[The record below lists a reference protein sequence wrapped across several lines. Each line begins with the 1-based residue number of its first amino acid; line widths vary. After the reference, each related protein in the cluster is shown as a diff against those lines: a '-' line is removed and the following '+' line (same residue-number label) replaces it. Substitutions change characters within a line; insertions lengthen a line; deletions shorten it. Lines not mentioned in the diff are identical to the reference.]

1 MERGFTTSP
10 SLPGRR
16 RLGVTFAVFVAAM
29 GSLLAS
35 TGRADAARL
44 ASTGATFDV
53 TSFGAHG
60 DATGDNTAAFRD
72 AIAAAQAAGSG
83 NIVYVPAGTYTFAT
97 TGAAASIQ
105 IDGTVPITFEG
116 ASEDTAILME
126 MTLKKDLVSVKCNGT
141 VIEDL
146 TLNTQTYNGGHG
158 FGVGASNTTAENLQ
172 VLTGSETFGI
182 YYPGGAHAT
191 PANPVYSSGNVV
203 DNVILKDNYH
213 GDGWSFSFQ
222 SGGSISNVHHTG
234 SRIVLYA
241 DINTTVTNYYYT
253 PGTHGATGAFIIS
266 TPCKNLTI
274 TNFVTSGEGGQIKTA
289 PVQARV
295 NQNITINGEVMTG
308 GSKFRL
314 LIGDVQ
320 GLLIENSTLD
330 GIIIG
335 PKIIAQGTVTGTTYT
350 SVTVR
355 PRGGAVDDIV
365 FS

>member
-1 MERGFTTSP
+1 MERGVTTVQGR
-10 SLPGRR
+10 PGRH
-16 RLGVTFAVFVAAM
+16 RLGVTVAIFITAVS
-29 GSLLAS
+29 SLLAS

-44 ASTGATFDV
+44 ASAGSTFNV
-53 TSFGAHG
+53 TSYGAHG
-60 DATGDNTAAFRD
+60 DGAGDNTAAFRS

-83 NIVYVPAGTYTFAT
+83 NVVFVPAGTYTFST
-97 TGAAASIQ
+97 TGVPASIQ
-105 IDGTVPITFEG
+105 IDGTVPIAFEG

-126 MTLKKDLVSVKCNGT
+126 TTAGKDLLSVKCNGT

-146 TLNTQTYNGGHG
+146 TLNTQAHNGGHG
-158 FGVGASNTTAENLQ
+158 LGVGASNTTAENLQ
-172 VLTGSETFGI
+172 VLTGTETFGI
-182 YYPGGAHAT
+182 YYPGGPHAT
-191 PANPVYSSGNVV
+191 PAKPVYSTGNAVN
-203 DNVILKDNYH
+203 NVILKDNYH

-253 PGTHGATGAFIIS
+253 PGTHGATGGFIIS

-289 PVQARV
+289 PIQARV

-308 GSKFRL
+308 GPAFRL

-320 GLLIENSTLD
+320 GLLIENSTL
-330 GIIIG
+330 GGVIIG
-335 PKIIAQGTVTGTTYT
+335 PKIIAQGTVTGSAHT
-350 SVTVR
+350 SVIHR
-355 PRGGAVDDIV
+355 QRGSAVDDIV

>member
-1 MERGFTTSP
+1 MGRGSNASP
-10 SLPGRR
+10 PRPGWR
-16 RLGVTFAVFVAAM
+16 RLGATVAVLVAAT

-35 TGRADAARL
+35 TGRVDAANVVS
-44 ASTGATFDV
+44 AAATFDV
-53 TSFGAHG
+53 TSYGAHG
-60 DATGDNTAAFRD
+60 DGTGDNTVAFHD

-97 TGAAASIQ
+97 GSPASIQ

-126 MTLKKDLVSVKCNGT
+126 TTTRKDLLSVKCNGT
-141 VIEDL
+141 TIEDL
-146 TLNTQTYNGGHG
+146 TLNTQQYNGGHG
-158 FGVGASNTTAENLQ
+158 LGIGASYTTAEDLQ

-182 YYPGGAHAT
+182 YYPGGPKAR
-191 PANPVYSSGNVV
+191 PDDPVYDYGNVV
-203 DNVILKDNYH
+203 SNIILNDHLK

-222 SGGSISNVHHTG
+222 YGASITNVHHTG

-241 DINTTVTNYYYT
+241 DVNTTVTNYYYA
-253 PGTHGATGAFIIS
+253 PGIYGATAGYVIS

-274 TNFVTSGEGGQIKTA
+274 TNFESSGQGGQIKTA
-289 PVQARV
+289 PDTARV

-308 GSKFRL
+308 GRKFRL

-320 GLLIENSTLD
+320 GLLVENSTLD
-330 GIIIG
+330 GIIVA
-335 PKIIAQGTVTGTTYT
+335 PRIIAQGTVTGTTYT
-350 SVTVR
+350 SVTHNQ
-355 PRGGAVDDIV
+355 RGDAVDDIV

>member
-1 MERGFTTSP
+1 
-10 SLPGRR
+10 
-16 RLGVTFAVFVAAM
+16 LGVTFAVFVAAM
-29 GSLLAS
+29 GSVLAS
-35 TGRADAARL
+35 TGRADAARS
-44 ASTGATFDV
+44 ASTGATFNV
-53 TSFGAHG
+53 TTYGAHG
-60 DATGDNTAAFRD
+60 NGTGDNTAAFRG

-97 TGAAASIQ
+97 SGTPASIQ

-116 ASEDTAILME
+116 ASEETAILME
-126 MTLKKDLVSVKCNGT
+126 TTTRKDLLSVKCNGT

-146 TLNTQTYNGGHG
+146 TLNTQTYEGGHG
-158 FGVGASNTTAENLQ
+158 LGVGASHTTAENLH
-172 VLTGSETFGI
+172 VLTGTETFGI
-182 YYPGGAHAT
+182 YYPGGPHAT
-191 PANPVYSSGNVV
+191 PASPVYSIGNVV
-203 DNVILKDNYH
+203 NNVILNDEYH

-253 PGTHGATGAFIIS
+253 PGTHGATGGFIIS

-289 PVQARV
+289 PIQARV

-320 GLLIENSTLD
+320 GLLIENSTLG
-330 GIIIG
+330 GIVIG
-335 PKIIAQGTVTGTTYT
+335 PKIIAQGTVTGTTYS

-355 PRGGAVDDIV
+355 QRGNAVDDIV